1 MFTVKVFALV
11 KIILVVEVY
20 EILNFIE
27 IQNCTSQWDWNKI
40 EKICSEKKT
49 SKLVVQI
56 LNLQCSKLAS
66 FQVCIRPK
74 LFYVTKTK

>member
-40 EKICSEKKT
+40 EKICSEKKH
-49 SKLVVQI
+49 Q
-56 LNLQCSKLAS
+56 N
-66 FQVCIRPK
+66 
-74 LFYVTKTK
+74 